1 MGRHACPRTGGLG
14 DYLGIPMSREII
26 LGLLLSVI
34 AVGLART
41 ADAASCIQ
49 TTIVS
54 PSPFMG
60 TNNEIFKTDDGRLW
74 EVKHA
79 YEYLYEYYPT
89 VDICGESKL
98 LIRGKAL
105 NIALVSNSTSK
116 RAAPSSQTRYP
127 VTVIFRRSGCRD
139 YFLADGDA
147 GGVYLLE
154 WYGGYDPSVGDAIV
168 GKINSYGFKD
178 VFYPLKNQSGR
189 VWVDDYML
197 SKSRAMEKILE
208 KCN

>member
-1 MGRHACPRTGGLG
+1 
-14 DYLGIPMSREII
+14 MSRKII
-26 LGLLLSVI
+26 LGFLLSVF
-34 AVGLART
+34 AVGWART
-41 ADAASCIQ
+41 ADAASCIR

-60 TNNEIFKTDDGRLW
+60 NNDEIFKTDDGRLW
-74 EVKHA
+74 EVKHE

-98 LIRGKAL
+98 LIRGKVL
-105 NIALVSNSTSK
+105 NIALVSNSK
-116 RAAPSSQTRYP
+116 RAGPSSQTRHP
-127 VTVIFRRSGCRD
+127 VTVIFKRSGCRG

-168 GKINSYGFKD
+168 GKMNSYGFKD
-178 VFYPLKNQSGR
+178 VFYPMKNQSGR
-189 VWVDDYML
+189 VWVDNYML
-197 SKSRAMEKILE
+197 SKSRAIEKISE